1 MPMIFI
7 SRNREK
13 GETDSRED
21 CHEENTRGRGARN
34 NKNANDLRPGRD
46 DKGIKIENRNKREI
60 KFLWGEK

>member
-1 MPMIFI
+1 MIFI

-34 NKNANDLRPGRD
+34 NKNANGLRPGRH
-46 DKGIKIENRNKREI
+46 DKGFKIENRNKREI
-60 KFLWGEK
+60 KFLWGKE